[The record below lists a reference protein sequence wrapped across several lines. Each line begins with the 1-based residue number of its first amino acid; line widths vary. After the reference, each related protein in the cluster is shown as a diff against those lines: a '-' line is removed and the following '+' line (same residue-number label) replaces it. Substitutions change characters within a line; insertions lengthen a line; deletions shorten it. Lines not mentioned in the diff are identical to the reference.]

1 MKDINMVIDI
11 LKSNGISS
19 AEYARK
25 IGTTRQNV
33 LNWTKGSGIPKKYLL
48 PTVQFLSSILNRNI
62 SIENLISLTL
72 NNDTKEQCTSTTTTQ
87 KEGVV

>member
-1 MKDINMVIDI
+1 MYNLHMKDINLVIDI
-11 LKSNGISS
+11 LKNNNIPS

-48 PTVQFLSSILNRNI
+48 PTVQFLSSILNRNV
-62 SIENLISLTL
+62 SIEDLISLTVK
-72 NNDTKEQCTSTTTTQ
+72 NDTKQ
-87 KEGVV
+87 KVS